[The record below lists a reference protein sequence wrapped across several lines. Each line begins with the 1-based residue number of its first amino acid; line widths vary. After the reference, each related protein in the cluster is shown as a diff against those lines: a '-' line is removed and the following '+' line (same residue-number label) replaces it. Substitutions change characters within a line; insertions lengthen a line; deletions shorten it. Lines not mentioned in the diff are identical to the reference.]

1 MRISLLFFTR
11 TRKYSI
17 SDEKLENE
25 FDPLASVRKYLRGEC
40 NPEELRQVARYLK
53 EQENEAEL
61 LRWMENDWET
71 AAPDQ
76 VLDEARSGAIL
87 ENILGRPAP
96 PAPEQRPATGRYAA
110 LKAYWPAAA
119 AVLLLLA
126 AAGLRA
132 VRKVRNGYRRR
143 PPK

>member
-1 MRISLLFFTR
+1 MLFFPR
-11 TRKYSI
+11 NRYSI

-40 NPEELRQVARYLK
+40 SPEELRQVAKYLK
-53 EQENEAEL
+53 EQKNEAEL
-61 LRWMENDWET
+61 LRWMESDWE
-71 AAPDQ
+71 AAVPDQ

-96 PAPEQRPATGRYAA
+96 PAPEQRRATGRYPA
-110 LKAYWPAAA
+110 LKAYWPAAT

-132 VRKVRNGYRRR
+132 VLKIRNAYRRPR
-143 PPK
+143 K

>member
-1 MRISLLFFTR
+1 MRVTLLFFTR
-11 TRKYSI
+11 NRYSI

-53 EQENEAEL
+53 EQKNDAEL
-61 LRWMENDWET
+61 LRWMESDWE
-71 AAPDQ
+71 AATPDQ

-96 PAPEQRPATGRYAA
+96 PQRPATGRYTS
-110 LKAYWPAAA
+110 LKAYWPAAT

-126 AAGLRA
+126 AAAGLRA
-132 VRKVRNGYRRR
+132 VLKTRNR
-143 PPK
+143 